1 MMRTLGMIGFHQSYT
16 YFAWRN
22 TKEELIEY
30 HDGAQQAH
38 RPSAASGLLAHD
50 ARHPHPLHDQREGA
64 GLQAAGVLA
73 ATMSPTW
80 GIYSA

>member
-30 HDGAQQAH
+30 MMELSKDTAH
-38 RPSAASGLLAHD
+38 LLRPAFCPRRTTS
-50 ARHPHPLHDQREGA
+50 
-64 GLQAAGVLA
+64 
-73 ATMSPTW
+73 SPP
-80 GIYSA
+80 S